1 MDPQAPQQDE
11 QVDSTETEKKS
22 SISGLLNVSH
32 WYIIVILILATLS
45 FGSSAYLLAK
55 APQKKTAPNYIAKIT
70 SFPSPTFSL
79 AQQATNTPTPTVLPT
94 TIPALT
100 ITPTPDPIASWSA
113 YVSTT
118 SAYSIK
124 YPPDWK
130 AKATLQQDSK
140 ILEYVVF
147 NPQNAT
153 ASALSISISYGK
165 RTYQEAIALRDQNGE
180 KIKIAS
186 ISGYKTVEQDSNQNV
201 SLHAVFP
208 INSNSIDLYAKKQYQ
223 DIFNKMWGSL
233 KF

>member
-1 MDPQAPQQDE
+1 MDQPEE
-11 QVDSTETEKKS
+11 QEKPPL
-22 SISGLLNVSH
+22 IHRLLNVPH
-32 WYIIVILILATLS
+32 WYLLIILILAIFS
-45 FGSSAYLLAK
+45 FGSSTYLLMK
-55 APQKKTAPNYIAKIT
+55 APPQKSTSNYLPQIT

-79 AQQATNTPTPTVLPT
+79 AQKAVNTPTPSVLPT
-94 TIPALT
+94 ITPTLS

-113 YVSTT
+113 HVSTT
-118 SAYSIK
+118 SAYTIK

-130 AKATLQQDSK
+130 AKATNQSDSK

-147 NPQNAT
+147 NPKDAS
-153 ASALSISISYGK
+153 ASALSISVSYGT

-186 ISGYKTVEQDSNQNV
+186 ISGYKTTEQDSNRNV

-208 INSNSIDLYAKKQYQ
+208 INSNSIDIYSKQQYQ

>member
-70 SFPSPTFSL
+70 SFPSPTFTL
-79 AQQATNTPTPTVLPT
+79 AQQAIVSPTPTAAISPSLT
-94 TIPALT
+94 PA

-124 YPPDWK
+124 YPSNWN
-130 AKATLQQDSK
+130 AKATLQTDSK

-147 NPQNAT
+147 NPQSAST
-153 ASALSISISYGK
+153 SALSITLSYSN
-165 RTYQEAIALRDQNGE
+165 RTYQQAVALRAQNGIDIE
-180 KIKIAS
+180 VAS
-186 ISGYKTVEQDSNQNV
+186 ISGTKTVEKDSDGNI
-201 SLHAVFP
+201 SLHTVFP
-208 INSNSIDLYAKKQYQ
+208 VKTNSIDFYGKNQYK
-223 DIFNKMWGSL
+223 DIFTQMWKTF

>member
-1 MDPQAPQQDE
+1 MNSQNQQQELQTPPTE
-11 QVDSTETEKKS
+11 QEKPS
-22 SISGLLNVSH
+22 LIHRLLNIPH
-32 WYIIVILILATLS
+32 WYLLIILILAIFS
-45 FGSSAYLLAK
+45 FGSSTYLLMK
-55 APQKKTAPNYIAKIT
+55 ASPQKSANNYVSQVT

-79 AQQATNTPTPTVLPT
+79 AQKAANTPTPTVLPA

-113 YVSTT
+113 YISTT

-147 NPQNAT
+147 NPQNAS
-153 ASALSISISYGK
+153 ASALSISISYSK

-186 ISGYKTVEQDSNQNV
+186 ISGYKTVEQDSNRNV

-208 INSNSIDLYAKKQYQ
+208 INSNSIDIYSKQQYQ